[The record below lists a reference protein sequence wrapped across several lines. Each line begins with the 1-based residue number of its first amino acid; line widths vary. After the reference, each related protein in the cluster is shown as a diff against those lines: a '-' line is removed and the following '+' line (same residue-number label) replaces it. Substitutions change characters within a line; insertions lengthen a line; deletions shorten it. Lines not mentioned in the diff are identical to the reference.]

1 MKDKGYILFI
11 DTTDFNK
18 ITFGLSSEGEIRRKI
33 FKIDSHKSHE
43 TLQKLEEFLKELGV
57 QPHLP
62 SSSPRQEKRSP
73 IKKVNV
79 NKGPGSYTGT
89 RVGVT
94 IGQAL
99 SLAWGVPVKF
109 LSADK
114 FKTAD
119 ARIKNR

>member
-1 MKDKGYILFI
+1 MNLYI

-18 ITFGLSSEGEIRRKI
+18 ITFGLSGEGEMRRKI

-62 SSSPRQEKRSP
+62 ASSPRQEKRGP
-73 IKKVNV
+73 IKKIYV

-99 SLAWGVPVKF
+99 SLAWGVPAKF
-109 LSADK
+109 LSK
-114 FKTAD
+114 EQY
-119 ARIKNR
+119 ARAFNKNKN